1 MKKEKLFKKETNNIF
16 TKLGQKYYNKQ
27 KYNPLYKDEK
37 IYKGDGL
44 IMKKTKETKNVI
56 LNELTK
62 ELKYKER
69 LMVKLFPNIFI
80 KIFRKGMIYCFNY
93 YNKNGTFLH

>member
-1 MKKEKLFKKETNNIF
+1 
-16 TKLGQKYYNKQ
+16 
-27 KYNPLYKDEK
+27 
-37 IYKGDGL
+37 
-44 IMKKTKETKNVI
+44 MKKTKETKNVI